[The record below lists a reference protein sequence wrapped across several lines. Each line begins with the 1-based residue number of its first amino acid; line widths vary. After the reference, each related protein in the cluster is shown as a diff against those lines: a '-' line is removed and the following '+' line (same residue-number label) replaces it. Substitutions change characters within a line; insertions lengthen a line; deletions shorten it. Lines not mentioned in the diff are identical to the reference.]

1 MSQENNSSTTALVVG
16 AAGVVF
22 GDIGTSPL
30 YAVREVFHHSHHI
43 GPDET
48 NVLGM
53 LSLVF
58 WSLFIVVS
66 LKYVVFIMRA
76 DNRGEGG
83 IMALIAL
90 ARRAV
95 QLHPRLGWTFLTLG
109 VFGASLFYGDGIITP
124 AISVLSAVEG
134 LKVLAP
140 NLQHLIIPLALAI
153 LFILFFVQRWGTGSV
168 GKFFGPVML
177 VWFACLAFLGAKEIL
192 TNPHVLTAINPY
204 YALEFFLRNK
214 GYAFLALG
222 SVVLAVTGAEALYA
236 DMGHFGKH
244 AIRISWV
251 YIALPALLLNYFGQ
265 GALILAHPEALQN
278 PFYHLAPAWAVLPLI
293 LLATVATVIASQ
305 AVISGAFSITR
316 QAIQLGYLPRIR
328 ILHTSHQEIG
338 QIYIPFINTM
348 LFIGVVVLVLALR
361 TSSNL
366 AAAYGIAVTATM
378 AIDTLLAS
386 LVAYALWNKN
396 IWGVVT
402 LGLLFLTVDLTF
414 FAANVPKIPHGGWF
428 PLVIGITIFVFLSSW
443 KTGRALLLQRQSDSD
458 VALEPFLKQLN
469 EHPPTRVKGTAVFL
483 TNSRVSTPHAL
494 LHNLMHNKVLH
505 ERIAVLTVVTEEIP
519 NIPDEERVVV
529 LDLGNNAWRIT
540 VLYGFKDEPN
550 IPRALELCAQ
560 KGLEFR
566 MMETS
571 FFLNRETL
579 IPTRFPGMAIW
590 REHIFAWMSR
600 SAQSPM
606 EFFKIPPN
614 RVIEL
619 GTQVEI

>member
-1 MSQENNSSTTALVVG
+1 MSQENNSNMPTLVVG

-43 GPDET
+43 GPDEA
-48 NVLGM
+48 NVMGM

-95 QLHPRLGWTFLTLG
+95 QIHPRLSWTFLTLG

-134 LKVLAP
+134 LHVLAP
-140 NLQHLIIPLALAI
+140 SLQHLILPLALAI
-153 LFILFFVQRWGTGSV
+153 LFALFFVQRWGTGSV

-177 VWFACLAFLGAKEIL
+177 VWFTCLAILGIKEIIS
-192 TNPHVLTAINPY
+192 NPHVLLALNPY
-204 YALEFFLRNK
+204 YAVEFFLRNK
-214 GYAFLALG
+214 GSAFLALG

-236 DMGHFGKH
+236 DMGHFGKR
-244 AIRISWV
+244 AIRFAWSL
-251 YIALPALLLNYFGQ
+251 IALPALLLNYFGQ
-265 GALILAHPEALQN
+265 GALILANPQALQN
-278 PFYHLAPAWAVLPLI
+278 PFYHLAPSWAILPLI
-293 LLATVATVIASQ
+293 LLATLATVIASQ

-316 QAIQLGYLPRIR
+316 QAIQLGYLPRLQ
-328 ILHTSHQEIG
+328 ILHTSEKEIG
-338 QIYIPFINTM
+338 QIYIPFINSM
-348 LFIGVVVLVLALR
+348 LFVGVVVLVLALR

-396 IWGVVT
+396 IWGVLS
-402 LGLLFLTVDLTF
+402 LGLLFLIVDLTF

-428 PLVIGITIFVFLSSW
+428 PLVIGITIFIFLSSW
-443 KTGRALLLQRQSDSD
+443 KTGRKLLLARQSDSD
-458 VALEPFLKQLN
+458 VALGPFLKNLA
-469 EHPPTRVKGTAVFL
+469 EHPPIRVPGTAVFL
-483 TNSRVSTPHAL
+483 TNRTVSTPHAL

-505 ERIAVLTVVTEEIP
+505 ERIVILTVLTEEIP
-519 NIPDEERVVV
+519 NIPDEERVVIV
-529 LDLGNNAWRIT
+529 NLNNNAWRIT
-540 VLYGFKDEPN
+540 IHYGFKDEPD
-550 IPRALELCAQ
+550 IPRALELCAA
-560 KGLEFR
+560 KGLEFN
-566 MMETS
+566 MMQTS

>member
-1 MSQENNSSTTALVVG
+1 MSQENNSNMPTLVVG

-30 YAVREVFHHSHHI
+30 YAVREVFHHSHNI
-43 GPDET
+43 GPDEA
-48 NVLGM
+48 NVMGM

-58 WSLFIVVS
+58 WSLIIVVS

-95 QLHPRLGWTFLTLG
+95 KQHPRLGWTFLTLG

-134 LKVLAP
+134 LHVLAP
-140 NLQHLIIPLALAI
+140 SLQHLVLPLALGI
-153 LFILFFVQRWGTGSV
+153 LFALFFVQRWGTGSV

-177 VWFACLAFLGAKEIL
+177 VWFACLAILGIKEIFS
-192 TNPHVLTAINPY
+192 NPHVLLALNPY
-204 YALEFFLRNK
+204 YGVEFFLRNK
-214 GYAFLALG
+214 GSAFLALG

-236 DMGHFGKH
+236 DMGHFGKR
-244 AIRISWV
+244 AIRFAWSI
-251 YIALPALLLNYFGQ
+251 IALPALLLNYFGQ
-265 GALILAHPEALQN
+265 GALLLANPQALQN
-278 PFYHLAPAWAVLPLI
+278 PFYHLAPSWAVLPLI
-293 LLATVATVIASQ
+293 LLATLATVIASQ

-316 QAIQLGYLPRIR
+316 QAIQLGYLPRLQ
-328 ILHTSHQEIG
+328 ILHTSEKEIG

-348 LFIGVVVLVLALR
+348 LFVGVVVLVLALR

-386 LVAYALWNKN
+386 LVAFALWNKN
-396 IWGVVT
+396 IWGVLS
-402 LGLLFLTVDLTF
+402 LGLLFLIVDLTF

-428 PLVIGITIFVFLSSW
+428 PLVIGVTIFIFLSSW
-443 KTGRALLLQRQSDSD
+443 KTGRKLLLARQSDSD
-458 VALEPFLKQLN
+458 VALEPFLKQLA
-469 EHPPTRVKGTAVFL
+469 EHPPTRVPGTAVFL
-483 TNSRVSTPHAL
+483 TNRTASTPHAL

-505 ERIAVLTVVTEEIP
+505 ERIVVLTVLTEEIP
-519 NIPDEERVVV
+519 NIPDEERVVIT
-529 LDLGNNAWRIT
+529 DLGNNAWRISIH
-540 VLYGFKDEPN
+540 YGFKDEPN
-550 IPRALELCAQ
+550 IPRALELCAG
-560 KGLEFR
+560 KGLEFN
-566 MMETS
+566 MMQTS

-606 EFFKIPPN
+606 DFFKIPPN